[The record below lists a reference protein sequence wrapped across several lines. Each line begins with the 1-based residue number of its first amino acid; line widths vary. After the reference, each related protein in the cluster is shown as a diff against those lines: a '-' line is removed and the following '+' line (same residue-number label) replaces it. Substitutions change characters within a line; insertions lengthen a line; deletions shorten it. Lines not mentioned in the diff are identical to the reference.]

1 MQGNVGMSMGN
12 ERVRNI
18 TKTRNGFTHGIRKG
32 RKLGEKGRRET
43 IIRNE
48 RREGGG
54 YVWKSNK
61 KKRKGTLQMQWL
73 SWRSVQK
80 TEMTE
85 TGENEIVCSLEACVD
100 VVYTPQPPP
109 NIFFS
114 LALLRHYLHPIWL
127 PSQLCYEYII
137 RGR

>member
-12 ERVRNI
+12 ERVRNV

-54 YVWKSNK
+54 YVWKSK
-61 KKRKGTLQMQWL
+61 KKATKKRGKGLYKC
-73 SWRSVQK
+73 SGCHGDRFKRQK
-80 TEMTE
+80 
-85 TGENEIVCSLEACVD
+85 
-100 VVYTPQPPP
+100 
-109 NIFFS
+109 
-114 LALLRHYLHPIWL
+114 
-127 PSQLCYEYII
+127 
-137 RGR
+137 

>member
-48 RREGGG
+48 RGVCLE
-54 YVWKSNK
+54 KQK
-61 KKRKGTLQMQWL
+61 KKQQKKEERDFTNAVVVMEIGSKDRNDQNWRK
-73 SWRSVQK
+73 
-80 TEMTE
+80 
-85 TGENEIVCSLEACVD
+85 
-100 VVYTPQPPP
+100 
-109 NIFFS
+109 
-114 LALLRHYLHPIWL
+114 
-127 PSQLCYEYII
+127 
-137 RGR
+137 

>member
-1 MQGNVGMSMGN
+1 MQGNVGMPMGN

-48 RREGGG
+48 RGGG
-54 YVWKSNK
+54 YVWKSK
-61 KKRKGTLQMQWL
+61 KNKRKGTLQMQWFA
-73 SWRSVQK
+73 WRSVQK

-109 NIFFS
+109 NIFFRS
-114 LALLRHYLHPIWL
+114 LWFAITSIQYGYHLSCVMNI
-127 PSQLCYEYII
+127 
-137 RGR
+137 

>member
-48 RREGGG
+48 RGGMFG
-54 YVWKSNK
+54 KAKKSNK
-61 KKRKGTLQMQWL
+61 KEERDFTNAVVVMEIGSKDRNDRNWRK
-73 SWRSVQK
+73 
-80 TEMTE
+80 
-85 TGENEIVCSLEACVD
+85 
-100 VVYTPQPPP
+100 
-109 NIFFS
+109 
-114 LALLRHYLHPIWL
+114 
-127 PSQLCYEYII
+127 
-137 RGR
+137 